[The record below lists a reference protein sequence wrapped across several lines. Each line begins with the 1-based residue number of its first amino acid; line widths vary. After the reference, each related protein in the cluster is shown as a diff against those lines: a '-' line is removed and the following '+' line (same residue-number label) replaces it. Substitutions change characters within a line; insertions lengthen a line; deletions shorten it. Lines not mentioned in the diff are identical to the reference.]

1 MYKRIKHI
9 IWDWNGTL
17 FNDRELC
24 VEIINNLLEEEGLK
38 CISTNEYTN
47 IFTFPVK
54 AYYEKAGFNFDIHSF
69 EELGQKWM
77 NQYEQRKRECNLFP
91 EAKEILEYFYNKKI
105 PQSIL
110 SAYSIHNLEIM
121 LNEFGIR
128 NYFSYVKGLDNI
140 YAASKL
146 DLGRDLISK
155 ISLSKNSILLIGDT
169 LHDFE
174 VAEKIK
180 TESILVSNGHQSKE
194 RLITTGANVIEN
206 LIELK
211 AYFD

>member
-1 MYKRIKHI
+1 MYKKIKHI

-17 FNDRELC
+17 FDDRELC

-38 CISTNEYTN
+38 YISTKEYTN

-77 NQYEQRKRECNLFP
+77 NQYEQRKRECGLFP
-91 EAKEILEYFYNKKI
+91 QVKEILEYFHDKKI
-105 PQSIL
+105 RQSIL
-110 SAYSIHNLEIM
+110 SAYSIHNLETM

-146 DLGRDLISK
+146 DLGRNLISK
-155 ISLSKNSILLIGDT
+155 ISLGENSILLIGDT

-180 TESILVSNGHQSKE
+180 TGCILVSNGHQSREK
-194 RLITTGANVIEN
+194 LITSGVNVIEN

-211 AYFD
+211 GYFD